1 MANKNGNGYV
11 AGNSEDELA
20 RALGW
25 FSIGL
30 GLAELLA
37 PRKLGRSIGV
47 GEHPT
52 LMRLLG
58 IREITSGL
66 GILTR
71 RNPSNWLW
79 SRVGGDIMD
88 LALLGAA
95 LTSGNSRP
103 TRVALAS
110 AAVAGVTAFDL
121 KTSRAMSRNPG
132 VNLRA
137 VHYTRTTIIDRSPED
152 LFQFWRNF
160 ENLPR
165 FMTHLKSVQTLSD
178 KRSHW
183 IARGP
188 MGKDVKWDAEIV
200 NEHPNELIAW
210 QSCAGSDVQHAG
222 SVRFQRATG
231 GRGTMVK
238 VEIKYEAPAGVLGAT
253 ISKLFLEN
261 PEKQIAV
268 ELGRFKQLMETG
280 EIARTEGQPAGRMK
294 STSRKFDDM
303 IRA

>member
-1 MANKNGNGYV
+1 MANKNGNGYI
-11 AGNSEDELA
+11 ARNSEDELA

-30 GLAELLA
+30 GLAELLV

-58 IREITSGL
+58 VREITSGV
-66 GILTR
+66 GILTGQK
-71 RNPSNWLW
+71 PSGWLW
-79 SRVGGDIMD
+79 SRLGGDIMD

-95 LTSGNSRP
+95 LTSENSRP

-110 AAVAGVTAFDL
+110 AAVAGVTAFDF
-121 KTSRAMSRNPG
+121 KTSRAISRNPG

-137 VHYTRTTIIDRSPED
+137 IHYTRTITIDRSPED

-160 ENLPR
+160 ENLPE
-165 FMTHLKSVQTLSD
+165 FMTHLKSVQVLND

-188 MGKDVKWDAEIV
+188 MGKSVEWEAEIV

-210 QSCAGSDVQHAG
+210 QSCVGADIQHAG

-231 GRGTMVK
+231 GRGTVVK
-238 VEIKYEAPAGVLGAT
+238 VEIKYDAPAGVLGAT
-253 ISKLFLEN
+253 VGKLFLEN
-261 PEKQIAV
+261 PEQQIAV

-294 STSRKFDDM
+294 STSRKFDDL